1 MMCTVEFFVFAT
13 QVVEMQHMSIFKKHN
28 TVARWFGYA
37 KNRMHFG
44 GELDTDKFCHLT
56 AVGFS

>member
-1 MMCTVEFFVFAT
+1 MP
-13 QVVEMQHMSIFKKHN
+13 IYKKHN